1 MGTLCAIKLP
11 CIWELFL
18 ILTENKRTK
27 SPLQGGDEMIEIL
40 QNKENLDKIE
50 FNARD
55 GEEVLGSI
63 AGVLDGEVFVVDEL
77 DCEDFFTDGLVRAI
91 LNLMSLHG
99 IDKARFE
106 LPESDLWRLRRLRFF
121 SGEPKMESINA
132 FFDQG
137 CKSE

>member
-1 MGTLCAIKLP
+1 
-11 CIWELFL
+11 
-18 ILTENKRTK
+18 
-27 SPLQGGDEMIEIL
+27 MIEIL

-106 LPESDLWRLRRLRFF
+106 LPESDLGWLRRLRFF

>member
-1 MGTLCAIKLP
+1 
-11 CIWELFL
+11 
-18 ILTENKRTK
+18 
-27 SPLQGGDEMIEIL
+27 MIEIL

-50 FNARD
+50 FNARN
-55 GEEVLGSI
+55 GEEVLGRI
-63 AGVLDGEVFVVDEL
+63 AGVPEGKEFVVNEL

-106 LPESDLWRLRRLRFF
+106 LPESDLEQLRKLRFF
-121 SGEPKMESINA
+121 SGEPKMDSINA